1 MPRPKNFNKEEVLN
15 NAMQLFWQKGYEATS
30 IQDLVA
36 HLGINKQSLYDTFG
50 DKQTLYLSALRNYR
64 QENEI
69 GFNNLCP
76 ENGSVKETFKSFFE
90 NVINNICD
98 DSQKKGCFL
107 NNAAVEL
114 AANNEEI
121 SKVCLEGMQTIEK
134 KFSKL
139 IKHGQARGEIKKELD
154 ADGAASFFYVV
165 LNGLRT
171 IGKIKEDRNKLEAIV
186 ENTLSILD

>member
-1 MPRPKNFNKEEVLN
+1 MPRPKNFNKEDVLN

-50 DKQTLYLSALRNYR
+50 DKQSLYLSALKNYR
-64 QENEI
+64 QENELW
-69 GFNNLCP
+69 FNSLNLG
-76 ENGSVKETFKSFFE
+76 NDSVKESFKIFFE
-90 NVINNICD
+90 NVVNSICD
-98 DSQKKGCFL
+98 DSQRKGCFL

-114 AANNEEI
+114 AACNEEI
-121 SKVCLEGMQTIEK
+121 GKICLEGMESVESR
-134 KFSKL
+134 FRKL
-139 IKHGQARGEIKKELD
+139 IKQGQASGEIKKELD

-171 IGKIKEDRNKLEAIV
+171 ISKIKEDRNKLEAIV
-186 ENTLSILD
+186 KNTLSILD